1 MKWFLTHSF
10 LFLGLVM
17 PLGAYQRK
25 CVDMDIAQD
34 VKDIT
39 LQNQPASYVY
49 TVDPKDFFTT
59 GGTEARAAQAQK
71 QGLKRKCFVFMSF
84 NELTAAKFQLDSYKD
99 DADLMLL
106 PLSGALSEMREDLLQ
121 QNAEMKVGTLKR
133 LVVDAIDNS
142 AQ

>member
-1 MKWFLTHSF
+1 
-10 LFLGLVM
+10 
-17 PLGAYQRK
+17 
-25 CVDMDIAQD
+25 MDIAQD

-49 TVDPKDFFTT
+49 TVDPQSFFTT
-59 GGTEARAAQAQK
+59 GGSEARAAQAQK

-84 NELTAAKFQLDSYKD
+84 DELTQVKFALDNYDD
-99 DADLMLL
+99 DANLL
-106 PLSGALSEMREDLLQ
+106 VQPLSGVAQKMIGDLLQ
-121 QNAEMKVGTLKR
+121 QNADMKVGTLKR